1 VAARVAI
8 SKEEERL
15 RQVIM
20 ADILEKAPSVT
31 FDDIAGLKLAKQ
43 SLQEAVILPT

>member
-1 VAARVAI
+1 VALN
-8 SKEEERL
+8 KEDERL

-20 ADILEKAPSVT
+20 ADIVEKAPSVT